1 MRVASEHLYR
11 AKKTAGLAELPGVP
25 PAERGLIGV
34 ELTPLVTTLG
44 SLEAKR
50 AAVSPAWAAE
60 LTRRLDRAGIGEGDT
75 VAASF
80 SGSFPGLN
88 LAVVAACT
96 SLGARVVAVS
106 SVTASTWGATESGF
120 TWPEM
125 EARLVEAGLMA
136 PTTVAVSPGGE
147 NDNASDLDPES
158 RELARTISA
167 KVATRLGADLLA
179 PSDLDEAVR
188 MRLEAFRRHA
198 AGRPI
203 SLYVSSGGSHAS
215 LGAGGAVL
223 RQRSGFLPPF
233 AFAVDRGRGVMAEMA
248 ARGVPVLHLL
258 NIRELALRWSVPAG
272 APAHP
277 ATSQEPCPPDHPAE
291 S

>member
-1 MRVASEHLYR
+1 MRAASEHLRR
-11 AKKTAGLAELPGVP
+11 AKQTAGLPELPGVP
-25 PAERGLIGV
+25 PAERGLIGA

-106 SVTASTWGATESGF
+106 SVTASTWGATEPGF

-125 EARLVEAGLMA
+125 EASLVEAGLLA
-136 PTTVAVSPGGE
+136 PATVAVSPGGE
-147 NDNASDLDPES
+147 NDSAADLDPGS
-158 RELARTISA
+158 RELARTLA
-167 KVATRLGADLLA
+167 TRAATRLGADLLV
-179 PSDLDEAVR
+179 PESLDEAVR
-188 MRLEAFRRHA
+188 MRLDAFQRRA
-198 AGRPI
+198 DGRPI
-203 SLYVSSGGSHAS
+203 TLYVSSGGSHAS
-215 LGAGGAVL
+215 LGADGAVL
-223 RQRSGFLPPF
+223 RLRSGFLPPF
-233 AFAVDRGRGVMAEMA
+233 AFDLGRGRGVMAEMA

-258 NIRELALRWSVPAG
+258 NTRELALRWNVPAR
-272 APAHP
+272 HP
-277 ATSQEPCPPDHPAE
+277 PPGR
-291 S
+291 